1 MHLELQHG
9 NWRCEAKLERR
20 DPPSIQTRQADRRR
34 MRIFSR
40 YRSFEPIRF
49 SALQLVS
56 TSPMPADDTACPT
69 GASKASRNLVAIT
82 AQSKTRLAPNPH
94 PIAVPSCEFC
104 TTNWSDKLER
114 RDKLRWTQLRI
125 SPCSGHR

>member
-1 MHLELQHG
+1 HG
-9 NWRCEAKLERR
+9 NWSCEVELERR
-20 DPPSIQTRQADRRR
+20 DPPSIQTRQADRRQ

-49 SALQLVS
+49 TALQLVS

-69 GASKASRNLVAIT
+69 EASKASRNLVAIT
-82 AQSKTRLAPNPH
+82 AQSKTRLAPTPH
-94 PIAVPSCEFC
+94 PIAVPSCEFLH
-104 TTNWSDKLER
+104 DKLER

-125 SPCSGHR
+125 SPCSDHR